1 METHK
6 SPVRSS
12 NLVNSKQLSFKSIV
26 NQKIIGKQTF
36 GMAEK
41 RSRLGSNET
50 YDNKVSSRP
59 PSSLS
64 MRLSPKKS
72 SELNNNP
79 EVSTY
84 EKIMFEGLTPKTPPT
99 NENLATSTGNRTVIF
114 DLSKNT
120 QLDSGDQEKID
131 LLENDIIQY
140 CDSVSLCV
148 E

>member
-12 NLVNSKQLSFKSIV
+12 NLVISKQLSFKSIV
-26 NQKIIGKQTF
+26 NQKIIGKQAF

-50 YDNKVSSRP
+50 YNNKVSSRP
-59 PSSLS
+59 PSGLS

-72 SELNNNP
+72 SEFNNP

-84 EKIMFEGLTPKTPPT
+84 EQMMFEGLTPRTPQT
-99 NENLATSTGNRTVIF
+99 NENLATNTGNRTVIF

-120 QLDSGDQEKID
+120 QLGSGDLEKID
-131 LLENDIIQY
+131 HLENDIIQY
-140 CDSVSLCV
+140 CNSVSLCV